1 MGELLD
7 HRVLLGGLD
16 VSGIG
21 NRLSVAYR
29 PVEADG
35 TTFGRRSRTM
45 QTAGPMTK
53 ITGEIFLDSS
63 RPGVRAVREIL
74 TLVPEHTRVGDEGIT
89 VSKISGMC
97 TASDDALPA
106 WDVELEA
113 INSPLI
119 RGVVMFEG
127 FTNVAGQGRAL
138 HLKDVPANHHLVS
151 VCHLVD
157 MHASW
162 VRLSLERLD
171 AGVYRSE
178 LTHRFTHPSGVG
190 AQWRELAGPLAHS
203 LWRATWD
210 TDGEFE
216 ALLLVGL

>member
-1 MGELLD
+1 MSELSD

-21 NRLSVAYR
+21 NRLSVQYR

-35 TTFGRRSRTM
+35 TTFGRISRT
-45 QTAGPMTK
+45 TK
-53 ITGEIFLDSS
+53 TSGAWTKVTGEIFLDSR

-74 TLVPEHTRVGDEGIT
+74 TLVPEHTRIGDEGIT
-89 VSKISGMC
+89 ISKVNGIC
-97 TASDDALPA
+97 KIADETLPS

-113 INSPLI
+113 VGSPLI

-127 FTNVAGQGRAL
+127 FTNVSGHGRSLAFTA
-138 HLKDVPANHHLVS
+138 VPPHHRLVS
-151 VCHLVD
+151 VCHVVE
-157 MHASW
+157 MNASY
-162 VRLSLERLD
+162 VRLSLERE
-171 AGVYRSE
+171 VSHVFRPE
-178 LTHRFTHPSGVG
+178 VVHHFPHTSGVG
-190 AQWRELAGPLAHS
+190 AQWRELPGPLAHS